1 MYCVACTNIILR
13 TDSLTGSL
21 SDIWEG
27 KLNSGVCKIYIFFY
41 YFFLG
46 GDVPLALGRSLI
58 FLDFTLTSEMDDY
71 VGWRVE
77 SPVHVHV
84 RRVGGT
90 LQDPGQQG
98 QPGS

>member
-1 MYCVACTNIILR
+1 MVYV
-13 TDSLTGSL
+13 
-21 SDIWEG
+21 
-27 KLNSGVCKIYIFFY
+27 KYIYFFIY
-41 YFFLG
+41 LFFFFFLG
-46 GDVPLALGRSLI
+46 GVGVDVPLALGRSLI